1 MDSFFE
7 QSESKQEVVTNQKK
21 KRKLDEKKDDT
32 DELKQK
38 AKLYCSCTEQW
49 KIINKYNVDKLK
61 TWVDEREFE
70 QTKRLH
76 ETVFSFVQRAIAF
89 GLDTVTFGDDHV
101 SKEIQD
107 DVSLRQALEVEA
119 GNWLAF
125 LSNRFKI
132 LALLSA
138 DVANGKLKQKQENK
152 SMITIIEQTN
162 GSHDPVEPMP
172 RTEEEVASGEVP
184 GDIGEAVDMHP
195 ECSEKFGQDNGSCEP
210 LV

>member
-7 QSESKQEVVTNQKK
+7 QSEIKQEVVTNQKK

-38 AKLYCSCTEQW
+38 ARLYCSCTEQW
-49 KIINKYNVDKLK
+49 KIINKYSVDKLK

-152 SMITIIEQTN
+152 SMITIIEQN
-162 GSHDPVEPMP
+162 GNNEPVEPMSRP
-172 RTEEEVASGEVP
+172 EEEVPNGEVP
-184 GDIGEAVDMHP
+184 GDLGEALDMHP
-195 ECSEKFGQDNGSCEP
+195 ECSEKFGQNDMSCEP